1 MHRIITRNDHAI
13 LTCAGALKWFSA
25 NFRNQQHTVSI
36 FKCSGVKGR
45 DNSKDVMRKSPKVC
59 KISNI
64 VTQPVDQGRVITESR
79 K

>member
-1 MHRIITRNDHAI
+1 MHGIISRIDHVI
-13 LTCAGALKWFSA
+13 LTCARALKWFSA

-36 FKCSGVKGR
+36 FKCSGVKSR
-45 DNSKDVMRKSPKVC
+45 NSKDVMRKSPKVC

-64 VTQPVDQGRVITESR
+64 VTQPMDQGRVITEIR